1 MQKFII
7 LAVVVALV
15 SVLPVHAFNYTGTY
29 SAINVTNV
37 IVPQLYGN
45 STIDVTYNFSVLNAP
60 ATVYVPIPGN
70 AYNIQ
75 FYANGVQ
82 TPIRETTTGNHT
94 LVAISGINVQQP
106 LTLSFSY
113 KTDIPSSGNIFNY
126 TFNFTVFSFI
136 SALNVNTILPQDSFL
151 PSGCNPSCK
160 FYQDRGA
167 ITVSWR
173 SFNQSYSPSQ
183 DYSFVVP
190 FHVSYSWTS
199 SSASQGLLGV
209 PYYILAII
217 AAVVIIT
224 VLSVLLFHRRP
235 AVRADRPKTAPHKR
249 SSPFLSLLNTDEKK
263 LLSFIRFDKFR
274 TQGEVMKETGFS
286 KSKVSKIVSKLM
298 RYRLIK
304 VMYDGRVNKLKRK

>member
-1 MQKFII
+1 MIELTTGVTSRRQKRI
-7 LAVVVALV
+7 LWQDRVYIQCAYEAEDGKIEGVVALV

-126 TFNFTVFSFI
+126 TFPA
-136 SALNVNTILPQDSFL
+136 ALFKQQPYFPL
-151 PSGCNPSCK
+151 
-160 FYQDRGA
+160 
-167 ITVSWR
+167 
-173 SFNQSYSPSQ
+173 YS
-183 DYSFVVP
+183 VALELV
-190 FHVSYSWTS
+190 
-199 SSASQGLLGV
+199 
-209 PYYILAII
+209 
-217 AAVVIIT
+217 
-224 VLSVLLFHRRP
+224 
-235 AVRADRPKTAPHKR
+235 
-249 SSPFLSLLNTDEKK
+249 
-263 LLSFIRFDKFR
+263 
-274 TQGEVMKETGFS
+274 
-286 KSKVSKIVSKLM
+286 
-298 RYRLIK
+298 
-304 VMYDGRVNKLKRK
+304 